1 MPRYC
6 FHVRDDMDIP
16 DLEGADLRDIGA
28 ARQLMSETL
37 KEDGR
42 ITLHHRIEVE
52 DEARRVVETVEFD
65 DALRIEP

>member
-1 MPRYC
+1 
-6 FHVRDDMDIP
+6 MDIP

-28 ARQLMSETL
+28 ARHYAVDAARQLMCETL

-52 DEARRVVETVEFD
+52 DEARQVVETVEFG